1 MPIIRK
7 LVAQD
12 ENCDN
17 QWLKVD
23 HASRYIENDSKD
35 WQFLF
40 GPNSELSN
48 SIQILKIAAEFDGSS
63 FDKIRMVGYLYNQNT
78 GNVDAAGSVTFNIY
92 RVADNTNPKWD
103 DVLITT
109 QSGLVQN
116 NGYFFKDISI
126 SSLTGAS
133 LDGETTLMIEVVAT
147 RGGTTYRDRVYA
159 NSLGVFDSVLR
170 NKKDIRFLA
179 ITKQDV

>member
-1 MPIIRK
+1 MPITRK
-7 LVAQD
+7 IVAQD
-12 ENCDN
+12 ENYDN

-23 HASRYIENDSKD
+23 HASRYIENDNND

-40 GPNSELSN
+40 GPNSELTN
-48 SIQILKIAAEFDGSS
+48 SIQLLKIAAELDGATL
-63 FDKIRMVGYLYNQNT
+63 DKIRMIGYLYNQNT
-78 GNVDAAGSVTFNIY
+78 GNVDTAGSVTFNVY
-92 RVADNTNPKWD
+92 RVVDSTSPKWD

-109 QSGLVQN
+109 QSGVVQT

-133 LDGETTLMIEVVAT
+133 LDGETTLMIEVVAV
-147 RGGTTYRDRVYA
+147 RSGTTYRDRIYA
-159 NSLGVFDSVLR
+159 NSLGIFDSVLR
-170 NKKDIRFLA
+170 NKKDIRFLR